1 MSTTVIENQLIRLR
15 ETTPKDVDWVLSV
28 ERDPANRDFVYN
40 WTKARHLKCIAS
52 SDEKHFV
59 IESIENDTTENDAKI
74 GYIILSGLTSE
85 HEVISF
91 DRITIAR
98 KGRGYGRQA
107 IRLIKKLCFEQYGC
121 HRLWLDVFDF
131 NPHAR
136 ALYES
141 EGFIL
146 EGTLRECKK
155 ICGEYLTMHVL
166 SMLAQEYKQ

>member
-1 MSTTVIENQLIRLR
+1 MSTVIENKLIRLR
-15 ETTPKDVDWVLSV
+15 ETVPKDVDWVLSV
-28 ERDPANRDFVYN
+28 ERDPENRDYVYN

-52 SDEKHFV
+52 PDEKHFM
-59 IESIENDTTENDAKI
+59 IESIDNDSKI

-85 HEVISF
+85 HDVISF
-91 DRITIAR
+91 DRITIAG
-98 KGRGYGRQA
+98 KGKGYGRQA

-131 NPHAR
+131 NPRAR

-141 EGFIL
+141 EGFVM

-155 ICGEYLTMHVL
+155 INGEYMTMHVL
-166 SMLAQEYKQ
+166 SMLAHEYKQ